1 MKREQRGGVR
11 TGTDTYFVGKWWLF
25 SGPYDE
31 KGTDEMREHWL
42 RQGSA
47 PARIR
52 FHVDSFPRTKI
63 KVITCLNDLVL
74 FARWSIYDMEEKRK
88 VPSTWRLSRAVLDWT
103 SPSGLS
109 SPYMLSTP
117 ARSSTQW
124 MDAGARRCI
133 VAAEAEG
140 VTSDVVGAHGHARPR
155 REAGGSPTSEEKA
168 AGVQQQSEI
177 GNILWFG
184 GDGSH

>member
-1 MKREQRGGVR
+1 
-11 TGTDTYFVGKWWLF
+11 
-25 SGPYDE
+25 
-31 KGTDEMREHWL
+31 
-42 RQGSA
+42 
-47 PARIR
+47 
-52 FHVDSFPRTKI
+52 
-63 KVITCLNDLVL
+63 
-74 FARWSIYDMEEKRK
+74 MEEKRK